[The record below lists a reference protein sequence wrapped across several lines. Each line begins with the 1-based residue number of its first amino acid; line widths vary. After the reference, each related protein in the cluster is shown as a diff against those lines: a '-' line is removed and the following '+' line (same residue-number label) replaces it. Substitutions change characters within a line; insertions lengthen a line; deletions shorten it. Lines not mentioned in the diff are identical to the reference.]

1 MQPPAQAHGPGE
13 PCGDTNMLQNPKKKH
28 AAFSFQ
34 ENILILQS
42 DSKGLL
48 AKWSWEV
55 PKGSRQSSVVPSKAM
70 LV

>member
-1 MQPPAQAHGPGE
+1 
-13 PCGDTNMLQNPKKKH
+13 MLQNPKEKH
-28 AAFSFQ
+28 AAVSFQ

-55 PKGSRQSSVVPSKAM
+55 PKGSRQSSAVLSKAM
-70 LV
+70 LI

>member
-1 MQPPAQAHGPGE
+1 
-13 PCGDTNMLQNPKKKH
+13 MLQNPKEKR
-28 AAFSFQ
+28 AAVSFQ

-55 PKGSRQSSVVPSKAM
+55 PKGGQQSSAALSKAM
-70 LV
+70 LI